1 VGFHQPAP
9 ELGLAYWPQVN
20 LPRGASPTI
29 AAIFKH
35 NLARFLLGIVLNKN
49 FGSIW
54 HGCGLIG
61 KGTVPHT
68 LIMLLFAYAAGL
80 TLSGIAVNGFRL
92 IGSAAAAENPFVYYP
107 VMAVAGPSV
116 LIESASRSLRTK
128 QSGFAGCT
136 VAAFC
141 SFYWSTTIGL
151 LLLCVCGAS

>member
-1 VGFHQPAP
+1 
-9 ELGLAYWPQVN
+9 
-20 LPRGASPTI
+20 
-29 AAIFKH
+29 
-35 NLARFLLGIVLNKN
+35 LLGIVLNKD

-61 KGTVPHT
+61 KGIVPHT
-68 LIMLLFAYAAGL
+68 LMMLFFAYATGL
-80 TLSGIAVNGFRL
+80 TLSSIVVNSFRL
-92 IGSAAAAENPFVYYP
+92 VGSTTAAENPFVYYP

-141 SFYWSTTIGL
+141 SFYWSTMIGL
-151 LLLCVCGAS
+151 AVLCMCGVS